1 VRAGRWREGKVE
13 SGEKRGDGDGV
24 GGGYKWCYEGD
35 ECSYEVDVEETGL
48 GLAGTR
54 GNSRCERYL
63 RDLFVRFVRFVRFVM
78 VTYYGLGRGLALH
91 LLGERGETIG
101 EDWGYWDR

>member
-1 VRAGRWREGKVE
+1 MEKK
-13 SGEKRGDGDGV
+13 GEMGMGV
-24 GGGYKWCYEGD
+24 GGGYKWCYESD
-35 ECSYEVDVEETGL
+35 ECSYEVEVEETGL

-63 RDLFVRFVRFVRFVM
+63 RDLFVRFVVFVM

-91 LLGERGETIG
+91 LLGERGESIG
-101 EDWGYWDR
+101 GVLGSIGIHE